1 MRIVAIHAHPN
12 SDSYNRALSDAYVR
26 GARSAGAQ
34 VDELVLDELDFDVVL
49 HKGYSEIQPL
59 EPDLVRAQQ
68 LITGADHIVLSF
80 PVWWGAA
87 PALLKGFLDRT
98 FLPGWAFRFREIW
111 PLPVRLLKGR
121 TAHVI
126 VTMDSPKLVY
136 AALYWGS
143 AHRSVIA
150 GTLAFSGIGPVS
162 TQTVSAVKYL
172 PAWERRRQLARSEAL
187 GRRHAHRGTHE

>member
-1 MRIVAIHAHPN
+1 VRIVAIHAHPN
-12 SDSYNRALSDAYVR
+12 ENSYNRALSDAYVR
-26 GARSAGAQ
+26 GARAAGAQ
-34 VDELVLDELDFDVVL
+34 VGELALDELDFDPIL
-49 HKGYSEIQPL
+49 HKGYAEVQPL
-59 EPDLVRAQQ
+59 EPDLLRAQR
-68 LITGADHIVLSF
+68 LITEADHILLSF

-98 FLPGWAFRFREIW
+98 FLPGWAFRFHDVW
-111 PLPVRLLKGR
+111 PLPKRLLTGR

-126 VTMDSPKLVY
+126 LTMDSPKLVY

-150 GTLAFSGIGPVS
+150 GTLSFSGIGPVS

-172 PAWERRRQLARSEAL
+172 PAWERRRQVARSEAL
-187 GRRHAHRGTHE
+187 GRKHARKGNHE

>member
-1 MRIVAIHAHPN
+1 MRIVVIHAHPN
-12 SDSYNRALSDAYVR
+12 SASYNRALSDAYVR
-26 GARSAGAQ
+26 GARDGGAH
-34 VDELVLDELDFDVVL
+34 VDELVLDDLAFDPIL
-49 HKGYSEIQPL
+49 HKGYAEIQEL
-59 EPDLVRAQQ
+59 EPDLLRAQR
-68 LITGADHIVLSF
+68 LISQADHVVLSF

-98 FLPGWAFRFREIW
+98 FLPGWAFQFRDVW
-111 PLPVRLLKGR
+111 PLPKRLLKGR

-126 VTMDSPKLVY
+126 MTMDSPKLVY

-150 GTLAFSGIGPVS
+150 GTLSFSGIGPVS

-172 PAWERRRQLARSEAL
+172 PAWERGRQLARSEAL
-187 GRRHAHRGTHE
+187 GRKHARAGAS